1 MFIVVFIA
9 IPCAGIEPSVAV
21 IERLPVGNGKSITLN
36 VEEDLNVKKEHVV
49 SVETPDPANP
59 NAKITKAVTV
69 KVHGLKVTTGDPAGP
84 SHDLGSGGSIPA
96 GAPVAI
102 FFRNLT
108 RQRLRISLQF
118 PPAQTNAGLTEKEK
132 AKYCTPTCKL
142 DLEHYKTLCKPDE
155 NSDDPSRC
163 RPVPEVATCGAA
175 DCEAIRKGCT
185 KPGCTV
191 DLYKALEACA
201 CSVTKTVEP
210 STFTFRRNGVLNVSR
225 YVPRAFGAYS
235 LQIPEGVFDT
245 LSSEERS
252 TIAADAATNVSVE
265 KAKIQLERVRIGQE
279 EPDHPRVL
287 FDAALF
293 GGKDGVPFK
302 GDRYTFLIEQESIP
316 PAPGE
321 VLEKEPAEEQVRA
334 AAPVTIVVS
343 DSANLTPTEDDGQPM
358 RVVVVPLDDTGVA
371 NWRYLNP
378 RNPACINCLPG
389 GQPLPPDQTPA
400 GVVFRNRT
408 QDRTFLISI
417 TLPATA
423 RTGVIDEAAFQCTA
437 GQPCKITRSVAPQN
451 TTLFD
456 ASIISLFPKS
466 LIKFE
471 VSLYGETATL
481 GNAAAY
487 LSLSN
492 PFDEDRKSVLTER
505 ASSTGFKTKLSLSGR
520 VDPDFRVVPTA
531 DMVKAALEA
540 ELAKPDTTRT
550 DEERTTAFLDSQ
562 LCTNPPTLA
571 DYKSE
576 NEPSVCADLP
586 YIDGNTQAYRGSG
599 SINLTANLSD
609 RADGSATLSF
619 RDGNY
624 GAEIDKT
631 TVSEYNVTIYGVNG
645 LSLKFGKA
653 DFLTPSSGIAISESG
668 EGFLYSWRWLGL
680 GHVIRRESTAG
691 VPLQTNQDR
700 KDWFLQARSLSLF
713 QSWRDDVSRHDVV
726 KAAQPNANR
735 RDPGMITMKRHLSI
749 FRSGDLYVVRGEDKL
764 ANSTYT
770 TYGGEAF
777 FSRPGS
783 SPAPTKEGIVLR
795 NIVSGSVAFY
805 QSRKE
810 VDVEA
815 NCDPTATPYS
825 AVAPR
830 LCNGSGHVWL
840 LTVTW
845 TPSMLIANGTNAA
858 TSPHTVSLA
867 IGQGTGNKPGTNRD
881 EGYIGEPAFS
891 PDKLFLKTFIPKM
904 NSKGVQYVP
913 IGLSNKRYTALT
925 YTNSRTSIFDFVA
938 SLLDVENDVNSRST
952 VVGLREY
959 KLRYSENGARG
970 AAREVNVTFNI
981 EVPKGVTFSF
991 DVNFLDPSEAF
1002 ENRIKERAWSFGANV
1017 TLSL

>member
-1 MFIVVFIA
+1 
-9 IPCAGIEPSVAV
+9 
-21 IERLPVGNGKSITLN
+21 
-36 VEEDLNVKKEHVV
+36 
-49 SVETPDPANP
+49 
-59 NAKITKAVTV
+59 VTV
-69 KVHGLKVTTGDPAGP
+69 RRLKVTIGDPGSEDFGTNRSIAAGV
-84 SHDLGSGGSIPA
+84 
-96 GAPVAI
+96 PVPI

-108 RQRLRISLQF
+108 RQKLRISLQL
-118 PPAQTNAGLTEKEK
+118 PQAQTAAGLTDKEK

-142 DLEHYKTLCKPDE
+142 DPGHYKTLCAPDP
-155 NSDDPSRC
+155 DHLSRC
-163 RPVPEVATCGAA
+163 SPIPAVLATCGSA

-191 DLYKALEACA
+191 DLYKAIEACA
-201 CSVTKTVEP
+201 CSVTKTVEA
-210 STFTFRRNGVLNVSR
+210 STFPIRGVLDLSR

-235 LQIPEGVFDT
+235 LQIPQNIFDT
-245 LSSEERS
+245 LSSDER
-252 TIAADAATNVSVE
+252 TRIAGEAAANVAVE
-265 KAKIQLERVRIGQE
+265 KDKVQLERIPAGGKVAD
-279 EPDHPRVL
+279 PPTVM

-293 GGKDGVPFK
+293 NGKDGVPFK
-302 GDRYTFLIEQESIP
+302 GDRYTFLIEEEPIA
-316 PAPGE
+316 PAAGE
-321 VLEKEPAEEQVRA
+321 LVEKRPTTDYVSA
-334 AAPVTIVVS
+334 AAPVSITVA
-343 DSANLTPTEDDGQPM
+343 DPPNLIPTQGDGQAM

-371 NWRYLNP
+371 SWRYLNP

-389 GQPLPPDQTPA
+389 GQPLPPNQAPA

-417 TLPATA
+417 NLPATA
-423 RTGVIDEAAFQCTA
+423 RTGVIDEAAFQCAA

-456 ASIISLFPKS
+456 SNILSLFPKS

-492 PFDEDRKSVLTER
+492 PFDEDGKSVLTER

-531 DMVKAALEA
+531 DAAKKALDE
-540 ELAKPDTTRT
+540 ELAKPVDSAVVPPLTV
-550 DEERTTAFLDSQ
+550 EERTKIFLNTF
-562 LCTNPPTLA
+562 LCTNPEKLA
-571 DYKSE
+571 DYKPD
-576 NEPSVCADLP
+576 NEPSICAELP
-586 YIDGNTQAYRGSG
+586 YVDGNTQAYRGSG

-653 DFLTPSSGIAISESG
+653 DFLIPSNGIAIAESG

-691 VPLQTNQDR
+691 APQQTNQDR
-700 KDWFLQARSLSLF
+700 KDWFLQARSLSLG
-713 QSWRDDVSRHDVV
+713 QRWREEAIEYDRTIAMRPGQPTDVKNPGRM
-726 KAAQPNANR
+726 R
-735 RDPGMITMKRHLSI
+735 RMLSV
-749 FRSGDLYVVRGEDKL
+749 FRSADLYVVRGEDKL

-770 TYGGEAF
+770 TAGGEVF
-777 FSRPGS
+777 FARPGS
-783 SPAPTKEGIVLR
+783 SPSPAKNGTLLR
-795 NIVSGSVAFY
+795 NIVSGSVAAY

-810 VDVEA
+810 VDKED
-815 NCDPTATPYS
+815 NCDFALPF
-825 AVAPR
+825 APR
-830 LCNGSGHVWL
+830 VCNGSGHVWL
-840 LTVTW
+840 LTMTW
-845 TPSMLIANGTNAA
+845 TPSMLIASGINAA
-858 TSPHTVSLA
+858 TTPHTVSFA

-891 PDKLFLKTFIPKM
+891 PDKLFLRTFIPKM

-913 IGLSNKRYTALT
+913 TGLSNKRYTAIT
-925 YTNSRTSIFDFVA
+925 YTNSETSLFDFVA
-938 SLLDVENDVNSRST
+938 SLLEVENDVNSRST
-952 VVGLREY
+952 VVSLREY
-959 KLRYSENGARG
+959 KLRYSENGARA
-970 AAREVNVTFNI
+970 AARELNVTFNI
-981 EVPKGVTFSF
+981 EVPKGVTFTF